1 MIDKSGLILILV
13 VLALLWLKSID
24 SNNPSNVNTYE
35 KIKLYIVNNNESQL
49 DNKKAIIW
57 VWIPYH
63 YNSRKWSSF
72 YSRSST
78 DLNLPFINLT
88 IESIIKHNPNYH
100 ICLIDDMSF
109 NTLIENWTID
119 LEQIPDPIKENVRYL
134 AQLKILE
141 IYGGIMMPSY
151 FLCCKNIDPLFN
163 QCYIKQKP
171 FIINNLNHSIN
182 ITHDTIPNKL
192 FIGCLKNDNAIKELI
207 HNQQIIISK
216 NQSGDLLFK
225 ETINHYCLNMINQ
238 KKITPIDGKI
248 IGVLDKNNH
257 PILIDDWFNEKWI
270 PLDNNFIGILLP
282 YKDIINRTN
291 YNWFCK
297 LNEKQIINGNYLLAK
312 YFVLANKNVHY

>member
-49 DNKKAIIW
+49 ENKKAIIW

-109 NTLIENWTID
+109 NTLIENWNID
-119 LEQIPDPIKENVRYL
+119 LEQIPDPIKKNVRYL

-141 IYGGIMMPSY
+141 TYGGIMIPSY
-151 FLCCKNIDPLFN
+151 FLCCKNIDPLF
-163 QCYIKQKP
+163 
-171 FIINNLNHSIN
+171 
-182 ITHDTIPNKL
+182 
-192 FIGCLKNDNAIKELI
+192 
-207 HNQQIIISK
+207 
-216 NQSGDLLFK
+216 
-225 ETINHYCLNMINQ
+225 
-238 KKITPIDGKI
+238 
-248 IGVLDKNNH
+248 
-257 PILIDDWFNEKWI
+257 
-270 PLDNNFIGILLP
+270 
-282 YKDIINRTN
+282 
-291 YNWFCK
+291 
-297 LNEKQIINGNYLLAK
+297 
-312 YFVLANKNVHY
+312 